1 MLFAEEVSASRAPRP
16 PEMITT
22 MALPEPADVGES
34 AEVAEYA
41 DLAATAQSGDR
52 TAFARLYERF
62 APAVHGVLVATAPV
76 SEAQD
81 LVQDVFL
88 LALRSLGGLEDPRRF
103 GPWLMTIARNRAR
116 DAHKKQ
122 TRMVPMQDGFE
133 PVDPAAD
140 SADVARGALDDGDE
154 ADRALGAIRA
164 LPEAYRETL
173 ALRLVEGLSGPE
185 IAARTGLTHGSV
197 RINPHR
203 GMKLLRER
211 LERAQGGAA

>member
-1 MLFAEEVSASRAPRP
+1 MS
-16 PEMITT
+16 
-22 MALPEPADVGES
+22 LPKPGDVAAHAAGAAHADVAEPADLAAHVDAAGPDDL
-34 AEVAEYA
+34 AA
-41 DLAATAQSGDR
+41 DASLAATAQSGDR
-52 TAFARLYERF
+52 AAFARLYERF

-116 DAHKKQ
+116 DALKKQ
-122 TRMVPMQDGFE
+122 TRMVPMQEGFE
-133 PVDPAAD
+133 PEDRADAAPD
-140 SADVARGALDDGDE
+140 ARADLDEGRE
-154 ADRALGAIRA
+154 SEQALGAIRS

-197 RINPHR
+197 RINLHR

-211 LERAQGGAA
+211 LERAQ